1 MLERKRLHISP
12 FSPELLSIILPGAI
26 LESATNLSFH
36 ALQTF
41 PDRNYGYV
49 DLPIV
54 EADKVKKRFHGSIL
68 KGSRMRVEVA
78 RPEKTRNTSDGD
90 AIEPERGSS
99 PKTKKKGKRK
109 MDDDV
114 IPGFELP
121 EGRKVQRGW
130 TEPAMASKASKKSK
144 TTAEKSKKK
153 SSKAKSTFSDGPEC
167 LFRTKL
173 PANAPELGKAA
184 AADGKMR
191 KRKRG
196 ESGRDVVVHEF
207 ANTTKHATFLKEG
220 QGDTGKKSASE
231 YIDEKGWVD
240 EDGNTVEPEPPTRRT
255 RSASS
260 RGKRLHSESERAEP
274 VSSVMEKTGEMSS
287 MGITSSEATAGREL
301 DDETSSSG
309 TSSSSEN
316 DSENDESPKPSSG
329 SAENRN
335 PEENEVHSPIDDD
348 VTSQTQAISIST
360 TPAPEVHPLE
370 ALFKRPKT
378 AASSTPKK
386 PTLEL
391 STSFTFFG
399 DSHNGEPDNPAFL
412 MPQTPFTQQDFRA
425 RRQRSAAPTPDTAA
439 PGKTFGDVWTRG
451 GRVSESDDDDDD
463 NDDDDD
469 DGNDE
474 IDAGAGAG
482 AGADNESQPPHY
494 QKSESPSPNTRAR
507 TRTRTSTLPEDQ
519 EPTNDA
525 NVPEQETETEFQKWF
540 WEHRGE
546 NNRAWKRRRRE
557 AGREKRKEDN
567 KNQSEAPRTQ
577 TQTRTNPTR
586 TKGV

>member
-1 MLERKRLHISP
+1 
-12 FSPELLSIILPGAI
+12 
-26 LESATNLSFH
+26 
-36 ALQTF
+36 
-41 PDRNYGYV
+41 
-49 DLPIV
+49 
-54 EADKVKKRFHGSIL
+54 
-68 KGSRMRVEVA
+68 MRVEVA
-78 RPEKTRNTSDGD
+78 RPEKARNTSERD
-90 AIEPERGSS
+90 AVEPERESS
-99 PKTKKKGKRK
+99 SQTKKKGKRK
-109 MDDDV
+109 VDDDV

-130 TEPAMASKASKKSK
+130 TEPAMTSKDSKKSK
-144 TTAEKSKKK
+144 TAAEKSKKK

-167 LFRTKL
+167 LFKTKL
-173 PANAPELGKAA
+173 PANALDLGKAS
-184 AADGKMR
+184 AADGKVR

-196 ESGRDVVVHEF
+196 ESGRDVVLHEF
-207 ANTTKHATFLKEG
+207 ANTTKHATFLKES
-220 QGDTGKKSASE
+220 QGETGKKSASE
-231 YIDEKGWVD
+231 YIDEQGWVD

-260 RGKRLHSESERAEP
+260 KGKKLRSNNERTER
-274 VSSVMEKTGEMSS
+274 VSSVMEKTGDVSS
-287 MGITSSEATAGREL
+287 MGIMSPEATVGREL

-316 DSENDESPKPSSG
+316 DSESDESPKPSSG

-335 PEENEVHSPIDDD
+335 LEENEIRSPIDDD
-348 VTSQTQAISIST
+348 VTSQTQAISISN

-391 STSFTFFG
+391 STSFSFFG
-399 DSHNGEPDNPAFL
+399 DSRNGEAENPAFL

-451 GRVSESDDDDDD
+451 GRISENDNDD
-463 NDDDDD
+463 NDNDNDDSDSDD
-469 DGNDE
+469 E
-474 IDAGAGAG
+474 LDAE
-482 AGADNESQPPHY
+482 ADTEPQPPHHHH
-494 QKSESPSPNTRAR
+494 QKSVSPSPNTRAR
-507 TRTRTSTLPEDQ
+507 TRTEPLLPEDQ
-519 EPTNDA
+519 EPINDA
-525 NVPEQETETEFQKWF
+525 NVNDPEQETETEFQKWF

-557 AGREKRKEDN
+557 AGKEKRKEDN
-567 KNQSEAPRTQ
+567 QNRTQ
-577 TQTRTNPTR
+577 NPRPQTRTNMR
-586 TKGV
+586 TKG